1 MQHAYS
7 IACSVQFYKFHVNE
21 WIKPWQ
27 LARHHPRLQRL
38 CMASRQHQETGS
50 IMLQYNASMK
60 EHWDSTEVMLWPASL
75 RVNAQVLGVSHGIAV
90 QEVGRGTKRTQRV
103 ANCPAWPTDG
113 PSLHPMPPATSAY
126 NWYLALSVGSTQ
138 RRPASGNVPQVTS
151 GWNPVIRHL
160 FCLKNLDSR
169 RSKLQQGHNARICSS
184 SAARRCQPAG
194 LFKHLALVFP
204 VPRAK

>member
-1 MQHAYS
+1 
-7 IACSVQFYKFHVNE
+7 
-21 WIKPWQ
+21 
-27 LARHHPRLQRL
+27 
-38 CMASRQHQETGS
+38 MASRQHQETGS

-60 EHWDSTEVMLWPASL
+60 ERWDSTEVMLWPASL
-75 RVNAQVLGVSHGIAV
+75 RENAQVLGVSHGIAV

-160 FCLKNLDSR
+160 FCLKALDSR
-169 RSKLQQGHNARICSS
+169 RSKRRPPATGTQCQNLLEQRCPKMSTCRIVQAPRPRISCAQSKVKVSS
-184 SAARRCQPAG
+184 I
-194 LFKHLALVFP
+194 
-204 VPRAK
+204 